1 MSSPEIVLHDDAEEN
16 GLASMIAD
24 LMRENLADSP
34 YKTKVF
40 SLMKGI
46 VTLEATDA
54 EVRTT
59 LSFDRGRCVINDGV
73 PRMPDLWVV
82 TDSESILELSL
93 IRIVKG
99 LPYYFDETGKALVK
113 KMISREVHVEG
124 AALHPILL
132 TQLTIALSVN

>member
-1 MSSPEIVLHDDAEEN
+1 MSSPEIVLHDDAAEN

-24 LMRENLADSP
+24 LMRDNLADSP

-40 SLMKGI
+40 SKMKGI

-93 IRIVKG
+93 IRIVGG
-99 LPYYFDETGKALVK
+99 LPYYFDETGLALVHK
-113 KMISREVHVEG
+113 LLGRQVHIDG
-124 AALHPILL
+124 AARHPILL